1 MAKSIGGLV
10 FDITAST
17 EKFQA
22 QMRRVEQTN
31 ERIAN
36 QEVANARETA
46 HEEERLQKIRDQI
59 AAKRERSD
67 ELEAEAARA
76 SAGRAKKIR
85 DQLRK
90 IGESIAALETKE
102 KNLAAEQKRNDTQ
115 RLGRMTKLRNELAK
129 QTAEY
134 NKMSGVVGRVK
145 NAFAGVGAALIA
157 GLSVGA
163 VVNKFNDF
171 INTLDGL
178 AKRARDVGITASQ
191 LQELSH
197 QANLAGIATGTL
209 DTSIKSF
216 NRNVSL
222 AAMGTGEAQ
231 KALDSMGISIKD
243 ANGATKSQSALLKEV
258 ATYFAENAG
267 AAENAGRAT
276 RLFGESGA
284 EMLRIFESGEDVVNK
299 VFNAHGIDAAAAAA
313 ERYKNNI
320 EDLSNN
326 IMPTV
331 YRWVGGIADIIN
343 KKLNPDGWY
352 RGVAEQAYEV
362 LNLTRAQKK
371 ELIDVETQLRKLQ
384 DQLESTPS
392 MLLRGSYAG
401 TTYKQNPEYVA
412 LREQIDAL
420 KERRKTLSEAAA
432 QQIIDNKNVE
442 RARAKNAEFE
452 KNLTD
457 AETERLRREQVEYE
471 RLIELTFMVAD
482 AQDKAAAAQKKRQDE
497 AAAAAK
503 KAADAQKILDTN
515 RREFELQ
522 TQISVLRAQGRTA
535 EAEQLEFAKQRN
547 ELMRKYGYSIA
558 EATRAQQTLNE
569 LNKPAGGTVDGK
581 NLDDMQKKAQSILER
596 GEGGTI
602 GKKTL
607 ADAQAA
613 AEGRIPE
620 GGFKTAMFKDYNPA
634 KSKFKKINVDAKTAK
649 QNLDNDAKDIERQNG
664 EKLGNIEM
672 SLSNMNNTITDIK
685 NSVDAVATNQK

>member
-1 MAKSIGGLV
+1 MAKSIGGLI
-10 FDITAST
+10 FDVTAST

-90 IGESIAALETKE
+90 IGDSIAALETKE

-145 NAFAGVGAALIA
+145 SVLSGFGGALLAGVSVAGIKSFIDKLDAL
-157 GLSVGA
+157 G
-163 VVNKFNDF
+163 
-171 INTLDGL
+171 
-178 AKRARDVGITASQ
+178 KRARDVGLTASQ
-191 LQELSH
+191 LQELGH
-197 QANLAGIATGTL
+197 QANLAGIATGAL

-216 NRNVSL
+216 NRNISL
-222 AAMGTGEAQ
+222 AAMDTGEAR

-243 ANGATKSQSALLKEV
+243 TNGATKSQSVLLKEV
-258 ATYFAENAG
+258 ATYFAKNAG
-267 AAENAGRAT
+267 EAENAGRAT

-284 EMLRIFESGEDVVNK
+284 EMLRIFESGEDVVNS
-299 VFNAHGIDAAAAAA
+299 VFNADGIDKAAAAAA
-313 ERYKNNI
+313 RFNDSLENVKNATMRIGALVVDGWSDIIDFGKDLFNGKKLGTTGYLREEAAANEAQRKKNAAERAAQRKAVADYQKALDDFAKIESRSLSTRERYL
-320 EDLSNN
+320 D
-326 IMPTV
+326 
-331 YRWVGGIADIIN
+331 
-343 KKLNPDGWY
+343 
-352 RGVAEQAYEV
+352 
-362 LNLTRAQKK
+362 LTR
-371 ELIDVETQLRKLQ
+371 
-384 DQLESTPS
+384 
-392 MLLRGSYAG
+392 
-401 TTYKQNPEYVA
+401 
-412 LREQIDAL
+412 QIDAVRARETASVAEAAKKQSDINKLL
-420 KERRKTLSEAAA
+420 KERLPLK
-432 QQIIDNKNVE
+432 QQ
-442 RARAKNAEFE
+442 
-452 KNLTD
+452 L
-457 AETERLRREQVEYE
+457 
-471 RLIELTFMVAD
+471 D
-482 AQDKAAAAQKKRQDE
+482 AQNE
-497 AAAAAK
+497 S
-503 KAADAQKILDTN
+503 

-522 TQISVLRAQGRTA
+522 TQISVLRAQGRTE

-569 LNKPAGGTVDGK
+569 LNKPAGGAGDGK
-581 NLDDMQKKAQSILER
+581 NLDDMKKKAQSILER

-607 ADAQAA
+607 EDAQAA
-613 AEGRIPE
+613 AEGSIPE

-634 KSKFKKINVDAKTAK
+634 KTKFKQINVDAKTAK

-685 NSVDAVATNQK
+685 NSVDAVATNQKQG

>member
-90 IGESIAALETKE
+90 IGDSIAALETKE

-134 NKMSGVVGRVK
+134 NKMAGVVGRVK
-145 NAFAGVGAALIA
+145 NAFAGLGGTLLAGVSVVGIK
-157 GLSVGA
+157 S
-163 VVNKFNDF
+163 F
-171 INTLDGL
+171 IDKLDDLG
-178 AKRARDVGITASQ
+178 KRARDIGLTASQ
-191 LQELSH
+191 LQELGH
-197 QANLAGIATGTL
+197 QARLAGIATGTL

-222 AAMGTGEAQ
+222 AAMDTGEAR

-243 ANGATKSQSALLKEV
+243 TNGATKSQSVLLKEV
-258 ATYFAENAG
+258 ATYFANNAG
-267 AAENAGRAT
+267 EAENAGRAT

-284 EMLRIFESGEDVVNK
+284 EMLRIFEGGEDVVNR
-299 VFNAHGIDAAAAAA
+299 VFNAEGFDKASAAA
-313 ERYKNNI
+313 ERLNDSLENVKNTAMRAGAFIVNGWS
-320 EDLSNN
+320 DLIDYGTDVFN
-326 IMPTV
+326 
-331 YRWVGGIADIIN
+331 G
-343 KKLNPDGWY
+343 KKLGATMYEREQKKANDEQ
-352 RGVAEQAYEV
+352 RKKNAAERAAERKAVADYKKALDDFAKIESRSLSTRERY
-362 LNLTRAQKK
+362 LDLTR
-371 ELIDVETQLRKLQ
+371 
-384 DQLESTPS
+384 
-392 MLLRGSYAG
+392 
-401 TTYKQNPEYVA
+401 
-412 LREQIDAL
+412 QIDA
-420 KERRKTLSEAAA
+420 
-432 QQIIDNKNVE
+432 V
-442 RARAKNAEFE
+442 RARETASVAE
-452 KNLTD
+452 
-457 AETERLRREQVEYE
+457 
-471 RLIELTFMVAD
+471 
-482 AQDKAAAAQKKRQDE
+482 
-497 AAAAAK
+497 AAK
-503 KAADAQKILDTN
+503 KQGDINKLIKERLPLKQQLDAQN
-515 RREFELQ
+515 ESRREFELQ

-547 ELMRKYGYSIA
+547 ELMRKYGYSIE

-569 LNKPAGGTVDGK
+569 LNKPSGGAGDGK

-620 GGFKTAMFKDYNPA
+620 GGFKTAMFKDYNPTKA
-634 KSKFKKINVDAKTAK
+634 KFKQINVDAKTAK

-672 SLSNMNNTITDIK
+672 TLSNMNNTITDIK
-685 NSVDAVATNQK
+685 NSVDSVATNQK

>member
-46 HEEERLQKIRDQI
+46 AEEERLQKIRDQI

-145 NAFAGVGAALIA
+145 NAFAGLGGTLLAGVSVVGIK
-157 GLSVGA
+157 S
-163 VVNKFNDF
+163 F
-171 INTLDGL
+171 IDKLDDLG
-178 AKRARDVGITASQ
+178 KRARDVGLTASQ
-191 LQELSH
+191 LQELGH
-197 QANLAGIATGTL
+197 QARLAGIATGTL

-216 NRNVSL
+216 NRNISL
-222 AAMGTGEAQ
+222 AAMDTGEAR

-243 ANGATKSQSALLKEV
+243 TNGATKSQSALLKEV
-258 ATYFAENAG
+258 ATYFANNAG
-267 AAENAGRAT
+267 EAENAGRAT

-284 EMLRIFESGEDVVNK
+284 EMLRIFEAGEDVVNR
-299 VFNAHGIDAAAAAA
+299 VFNAEGFDKASAAA
-313 ERYKNNI
+313 ERLNDSLENVKNTAMRAGAFIVNGWS
-320 EDLSNN
+320 DLIDYGTDVFN
-326 IMPTV
+326 
-331 YRWVGGIADIIN
+331 G
-343 KKLNPDGWY
+343 KKLGATMYEREQKKANDAQRKKNAQERAAQRKAVADYQTAMDDFAKIESRSLSTRERY
-352 RGVAEQAYEV
+352 RE
-362 LNLTRAQKK
+362 LTR
-371 ELIDVETQLRKLQ
+371 
-384 DQLESTPS
+384 
-392 MLLRGSYAG
+392 
-401 TTYKQNPEYVA
+401 
-412 LREQIDAL
+412 QIDAITQRETNSVAEAAKKQSDINKLL
-420 KERRKTLSEAAA
+420 KERLPLK
-432 QQIIDNKNVE
+432 QQ
-442 RARAKNAEFE
+442 
-452 KNLTD
+452 L
-457 AETERLRREQVEYE
+457 
-471 RLIELTFMVAD
+471 D
-482 AQDKAAAAQKKRQDE
+482 AQNE
-497 AAAAAK
+497 S
-503 KAADAQKILDTN
+503 

-547 ELMRKYGYSIA
+547 ELMRKYGYSIE

-569 LNKPAGGTVDGK
+569 LNKPAGGAGDGK

-596 GEGGTI
+596 GKGGTI

-607 ADAQAA
+607 EDAQAA

-634 KSKFKKINVDAKTAK
+634 KTKFKKINVDAKTAK
-649 QNLDNDAKDIERQNG
+649 QNLDNDAKDLERQNV
-664 EKLGNIEM
+664 EKLGNIEVT
-672 SLSNMNNTITDIK
+672 LSNMNNTITDIK
-685 NSVDAVATNQK
+685 NSVDAVATN

>member
-145 NAFAGVGAALIA
+145 NAFAGLGGTLLAGVSVVGIK
-157 GLSVGA
+157 S
-163 VVNKFNDF
+163 F
-171 INTLDGL
+171 IDKLDDLG
-178 AKRARDVGITASQ
+178 KRARDVGLTASQ
-191 LQELSH
+191 LQELGH
-197 QANLAGIATGTL
+197 QARLAGIATGTL

-216 NRNVSL
+216 NRNISL
-222 AAMGTGEAQ
+222 AAMDTGEAR

-243 ANGATKSQSALLKEV
+243 TNGATKSQSVLLKEV
-258 ATYFAENAG
+258 ATYFANNAG
-267 AAENAGRAT
+267 EAENAGRAT

-284 EMLRIFESGEDVVNK
+284 EMLRIFDGGEEVINR
-299 VFNAHGIDAAAAAA
+299 VFNAEGFDKASAAA
-313 ERYKNNI
+313 ERLNDSLENVKNTAMRAGAFIVNGWSDLIDYGTDVFNGKKLGATMYEREQKKANDEQRKKSAQERAAQRKAVADYQKALDDFTKI
-320 EDLSNN
+320 ESRSLS
-326 IMPTV
+326 TRER
-331 YRWVGGIADIIN
+331 YRELTRQIDELTQRETNSVAEAAKKQSDIN
-343 KKLNPDGWY
+343 KL
-352 RGVAEQAYEV
+352 
-362 LNLTRAQKK
+362 
-371 ELIDVETQLRKLQ
+371 
-384 DQLESTPS
+384 
-392 MLLRGSYAG
+392 
-401 TTYKQNPEYVA
+401 
-412 LREQIDAL
+412 L
-420 KERRKTLSEAAA
+420 KERLPLK
-432 QQIIDNKNVE
+432 QQ
-442 RARAKNAEFE
+442 
-452 KNLTD
+452 L
-457 AETERLRREQVEYE
+457 
-471 RLIELTFMVAD
+471 D
-482 AQDKAAAAQKKRQDE
+482 AQNE
-497 AAAAAK
+497 S
-503 KAADAQKILDTN
+503 

-569 LNKPAGGTVDGK
+569 LNKPAGGAGDGK

-596 GEGGTI
+596 GKGGTI

-607 ADAQAA
+607 EDAQAA

-664 EKLGNIEM
+664 EKLGNIEVT
-672 SLSNMNNTITDIK
+672 LSNMNNTISDIK

>member
-1 MAKSIGGLV
+1 MAKSIGGLI
-10 FDITAST
+10 FDVTAST

-59 AAKRERSD
+59 VAKREHSD
-67 ELEAEAARA
+67 QLEAEAARA

-90 IGESIAALETKE
+90 IGDSIAALETKE

-115 RLGRMTKLRNELAK
+115 RLGRMAKLRTELSK

-145 NAFAGVGAALIA
+145 TAFAGFGGALLAGVSVAGIKSFIDKLDAL
-157 GLSVGA
+157 G
-163 VVNKFNDF
+163 
-171 INTLDGL
+171 
-178 AKRARDVGITASQ
+178 KRARDVGLTASQ
-191 LQELSH
+191 LQELGH
-197 QANLAGIATGTL
+197 QANLAGIATGAL

-216 NRNVSL
+216 NRNISL
-222 AAMGTGEAQ
+222 AAMDTGEAR
-231 KALDSMGISIKD
+231 KALDSMGISLKD
-243 ANGATKSQSALLKEV
+243 ANGATKSQSVLLKEV
-258 ATYFAENAG
+258 ATYFANNAG
-267 AAENAGRAT
+267 EAENAGRAT

-299 VFNAHGIDAAAAAA
+299 IFNADGIDKAAAAAA
-313 ERYKNNI
+313 RFNDSLENVKNATMQIGAVVIDGWSDIIDFGKDLFNGKKLGTAGYLREEAAANEAQRKKNAAERAAQLKAVADYKKALDDFAKIESRSLSTRERYL
-320 EDLSNN
+320 DLTRQINAVRARETTS
-326 IMPTV
+326 V
-331 YRWVGGIADIIN
+331 AEAAKKQSDIN
-343 KKLNPDGWY
+343 KL
-352 RGVAEQAYEV
+352 
-362 LNLTRAQKK
+362 
-371 ELIDVETQLRKLQ
+371 
-384 DQLESTPS
+384 
-392 MLLRGSYAG
+392 
-401 TTYKQNPEYVA
+401 
-412 LREQIDAL
+412 L
-420 KERRKTLSEAAA
+420 KERLPLK
-432 QQIIDNKNVE
+432 QQ
-442 RARAKNAEFE
+442 
-452 KNLTD
+452 L
-457 AETERLRREQVEYE
+457 
-471 RLIELTFMVAD
+471 D
-482 AQDKAAAAQKKRQDE
+482 AQNE
-497 AAAAAK
+497 S
-503 KAADAQKILDTN
+503 

-569 LNKPAGGTVDGK
+569 LNKPAGGAGDGK
-581 NLDDMQKKAQSILER
+581 NLDDMKKKAQSILER

-620 GGFKTAMFKDYNPA
+620 GGFKTAMFKDYNPT
-634 KSKFKKINVDAKTAK
+634 KSKFKQINVDAKTAK

-685 NSVDAVATNQK
+685 NSVDAVATNQRQG

>member
-1 MAKSIGGLV
+1 MAKSIGGLI
-10 FDITAST
+10 FDVTAST

-67 ELEAEAARA
+67 ELESEAARA

-90 IGESIAALETKE
+90 IGDSIAALEIKE
-102 KNLAAEQKRNDTQ
+102 KNLAAEQNRNDTQ
-115 RLGRMTKLRNELAK
+115 RLGRMTQLRNELAK

-145 NAFAGVGAALIA
+145 SVLSGFGGALLAGVSVAGIKSFIDKLDAL
-157 GLSVGA
+157 G
-163 VVNKFNDF
+163 
-171 INTLDGL
+171 
-178 AKRARDVGITASQ
+178 KRARDVGLTASQ
-191 LQELSH
+191 LQELGH
-197 QANLAGIATGTL
+197 QANLAGIATGAL

-216 NRNVSL
+216 NRNISL
-222 AAMGTGEAQ
+222 AAMDTGEAR
-231 KALDSMGISIKD
+231 KALDSMGLSLKD

-258 ATYFAENAG
+258 ATYFANNAG
-267 AAENAGRAT
+267 EAENAGRAT

-284 EMLRIFESGEDVVNK
+284 EMLRIFESGEDVVNS
-299 VFNAHGIDAAAAAA
+299 VFNADGIDKAAAAAA
-313 ERYKNNI
+313 RFNDSLENVKNATMQIGAIVVDGWSDIIDLGKDLFNGKKLGTTGYLREEAAANEAQRKKNAAERAAQRKAVADYQKALDDFAKIESRSLSTRERYL
-320 EDLSNN
+320 D
-326 IMPTV
+326 
-331 YRWVGGIADIIN
+331 
-343 KKLNPDGWY
+343 
-352 RGVAEQAYEV
+352 
-362 LNLTRAQKK
+362 LTR
-371 ELIDVETQLRKLQ
+371 
-384 DQLESTPS
+384 
-392 MLLRGSYAG
+392 
-401 TTYKQNPEYVA
+401 
-412 LREQIDAL
+412 QIDAVSARETTSVAEAAKKQSDINKLL
-420 KERRKTLSEAAA
+420 KERLPLK
-432 QQIIDNKNVE
+432 QQ
-442 RARAKNAEFE
+442 
-452 KNLTD
+452 L
-457 AETERLRREQVEYE
+457 
-471 RLIELTFMVAD
+471 D
-482 AQDKAAAAQKKRQDE
+482 AQNE
-497 AAAAAK
+497 S
-503 KAADAQKILDTN
+503 

-522 TQISVLRAQGRTA
+522 TQISVLRAQGHTA

-569 LNKPAGGTVDGK
+569 LNKPAGGAGDGK
-581 NLDDMQKKAQSILER
+581 NLDDMQKKAQSILAR

-634 KSKFKKINVDAKTAK
+634 KAKFKQINVDAKTAK
-649 QNLDNDAKDIERQNG
+649 QNLDNDAKDLEKQNV
-664 EKLGNIEM
+664 EKLGDIEM
-672 SLSNMNNTITDIK
+672 TLSNMNNTITDIK
-685 NSVDAVATNQK
+685 NSVDAVATNQKQG

>member
-67 ELEAEAARA
+67 ELESEAARA

-85 DQLRK
+85 DQLRQ

-129 QTAEY
+129 QTTEY

-145 NAFAGVGAALIA
+145 NAFAGLGGTLLAGVSVVGIK
-157 GLSVGA
+157 S
-163 VVNKFNDF
+163 F
-171 INTLDGL
+171 IDKLDDLG
-178 AKRARDVGITASQ
+178 KRARDVGLTASQ
-191 LQELSH
+191 LQELGH
-197 QANLAGIATGTL
+197 QARLAGIATGTL

-216 NRNVSL
+216 NRNISL
-222 AAMGTGEAQ
+222 AAMDTGEAR

-243 ANGATKSQSALLKEV
+243 TNGATKSQSVLLKEV
-258 ATYFAENAG
+258 ATYFANNAG
-267 AAENAGRAT
+267 EAENAGRAT

-284 EMLRIFESGEDVVNK
+284 EMLRIFDGGEEVINR
-299 VFNAHGIDAAAAAA
+299 VFNAEGFDKASAAA
-313 ERYKNNI
+313 ERLNDSLENVKNTAMRAGAFIVNGWSDLIDYGTDVFNGKKLGATMYESEQKKANDAQRKKNAQERAAQRKAVADYQTAMDDFTKI
-320 EDLSNN
+320 ESRSLS
-326 IMPTV
+326 TRER
-331 YRWVGGIADIIN
+331 YRELTRQIDTITQRETNSVAEAAKKQSDIN
-343 KKLNPDGWY
+343 KL
-352 RGVAEQAYEV
+352 
-362 LNLTRAQKK
+362 
-371 ELIDVETQLRKLQ
+371 
-384 DQLESTPS
+384 
-392 MLLRGSYAG
+392 
-401 TTYKQNPEYVA
+401 
-412 LREQIDAL
+412 L
-420 KERRKTLSEAAA
+420 KERLPLK
-432 QQIIDNKNVE
+432 QQ
-442 RARAKNAEFE
+442 
-452 KNLTD
+452 L
-457 AETERLRREQVEYE
+457 
-471 RLIELTFMVAD
+471 D
-482 AQDKAAAAQKKRQDE
+482 AQNE
-497 AAAAAK
+497 S
-503 KAADAQKILDTN
+503 

-569 LNKPAGGTVDGK
+569 LNKPAGGAGDGK

-596 GEGGTI
+596 GKGGTI

-607 ADAQAA
+607 EDAQAA

-634 KSKFKKINVDAKTAK
+634 KTKFKKINVDAKTAK
-649 QNLDNDAKDIERQNG
+649 QNLDNDAKDLERQNV
-664 EKLGNIEM
+664 EKLGNIEVT
-672 SLSNMNNTITDIK
+672 LSNMNNTITDIK
-685 NSVDAVATNQK
+685 NSVDAVATN

>member
-36 QEVANARETA
+36 QEVANAREVA
-46 HEEERLQKIRDQI
+46 QEEERLQRVRDQI

-90 IGESIAALETKE
+90 IGDSIAALETKE
-102 KNLAAEQKRNDTQ
+102 KNLSAEQKRNDTQ

-134 NKMSGVVGRVK
+134 NKMAGVVGRVK
-145 NAFAGVGAALIA
+145 NAFAGIGGTLLAGVSVVGIK
-157 GLSVGA
+157 S
-163 VVNKFNDF
+163 F
-171 INTLDGL
+171 IDKLDDLG
-178 AKRARDVGITASQ
+178 KRARDVGLTASQ
-191 LQELSH
+191 LQELGH
-197 QANLAGIATGTL
+197 QARLAGIETGTL

-216 NRNVSL
+216 NRNISL
-222 AAMGTGEAQ
+222 AAMDTGEAR

-243 ANGATKSQSALLKEV
+243 TNGATKSQSVLLKEV
-258 ATYFAENAG
+258 ATYFANNAG
-267 AAENAGRAT
+267 EAENAGRAT

-284 EMLRIFESGEDVVNK
+284 EMLRIFEGGEDVVNR
-299 VFNAHGIDAAAAAA
+299 VFNAEGFDKASAAA
-313 ERYKNNI
+313 ERLNDSLENVKNTAMRAGAFIVNGWSDLIDYGTDVFNGKKLGATMYEREQKKANDEQRKKNAQERAAQRKAVADYQKALDDFTKI
-320 EDLSNN
+320 ESRSLS
-326 IMPTV
+326 TRER
-331 YRWVGGIADIIN
+331 YRELTRQIDELTQRETNSVAEAAKKQSDIN
-343 KKLNPDGWY
+343 KL
-352 RGVAEQAYEV
+352 
-362 LNLTRAQKK
+362 
-371 ELIDVETQLRKLQ
+371 
-384 DQLESTPS
+384 
-392 MLLRGSYAG
+392 
-401 TTYKQNPEYVA
+401 
-412 LREQIDAL
+412 L
-420 KERRKTLSEAAA
+420 KERLPLK
-432 QQIIDNKNVE
+432 QQ
-442 RARAKNAEFE
+442 
-452 KNLTD
+452 L
-457 AETERLRREQVEYE
+457 
-471 RLIELTFMVAD
+471 D
-482 AQDKAAAAQKKRQDE
+482 AQNE
-497 AAAAAK
+497 S
-503 KAADAQKILDTN
+503 

-535 EAEQLEFAKQRN
+535 EAEQLEFAEQRN

-569 LNKPAGGTVDGK
+569 LNKPAGGAGDGK

-620 GGFKTAMFKDYNPA
+620 GGFKTAMFKDYNPTKA
-634 KSKFKKINVDAKTAK
+634 KFKQINVDAKTAK
-649 QNLDNDAKDIERQNG
+649 QNLDNDAKDLERQNV

-672 SLSNMNNTITDIK
+672 TLSNMNNTITDIK
-685 NSVDAVATNQK
+685 NSVDAVATN

>member
-145 NAFAGVGAALIA
+145 NAFAGLGGTLLTGVSVVGIK
-157 GLSVGA
+157 S
-163 VVNKFNDF
+163 F
-171 INTLDGL
+171 IDKLDDLG
-178 AKRARDVGITASQ
+178 KRARDVGLTASQ
-191 LQELSH
+191 LQELGH
-197 QANLAGIATGTL
+197 QARLAGIATGTL

-216 NRNVSL
+216 NRNISL
-222 AAMGTGEAQ
+222 AAMDTGEAR

-243 ANGATKSQSALLKEV
+243 TNGATKSQSALLKEV
-258 ATYFAENAG
+258 ATYFASNAG
-267 AAENAGRAT
+267 EAENAGRAT

-284 EMLRIFESGEDVVNK
+284 EMLRIFEAGEDVVNR
-299 VFNAHGIDAAAAAA
+299 VFNAEGFDKASAAA
-313 ERYKNNI
+313 ERLNDSLENVKNTAMRAGAFIVNGWSDLIDYGTDVFNGKKLGATMYEREQKKANDEQRKKSAQERAAQRKAVADYQKALDDFTKI
-320 EDLSNN
+320 ESRSLS
-326 IMPTV
+326 TRER
-331 YRWVGGIADIIN
+331 YRELTRQIDELTQRETNSVAEAAKKQSDIN
-343 KKLNPDGWY
+343 KL
-352 RGVAEQAYEV
+352 
-362 LNLTRAQKK
+362 
-371 ELIDVETQLRKLQ
+371 
-384 DQLESTPS
+384 
-392 MLLRGSYAG
+392 
-401 TTYKQNPEYVA
+401 
-412 LREQIDAL
+412 L
-420 KERRKTLSEAAA
+420 KERLPLK
-432 QQIIDNKNVE
+432 QQ
-442 RARAKNAEFE
+442 
-452 KNLTD
+452 L
-457 AETERLRREQVEYE
+457 
-471 RLIELTFMVAD
+471 D
-482 AQDKAAAAQKKRQDE
+482 AQNE
-497 AAAAAK
+497 S
-503 KAADAQKILDTN
+503 

-569 LNKPAGGTVDGK
+569 LNKPAGGAGDGK

-596 GEGGTI
+596 GKGGTI

-607 ADAQAA
+607 EDAQAA

-649 QNLDNDAKDIERQNG
+649 QNLDNDAKDLERQNV
-664 EKLGNIEM
+664 EKLGNIEVTLTNM
-672 SLSNMNNTITDIK
+672 SDTITDIK
-685 NSVDAVATNQK
+685 NSVDAVATN

>member
-1 MAKSIGGLV
+1 MAKSIGGLI
-10 FDITAST
+10 FDVTAST

-36 QEVANARETA
+36 QEVANARETSR
-46 HEEERLQKIRDQI
+46 EEERLQKIRDQI

-145 NAFAGVGAALIA
+145 SVLSGLGGALLAGVSVAGIKNFIDKLDAL
-157 GLSVGA
+157 G
-163 VVNKFNDF
+163 
-171 INTLDGL
+171 
-178 AKRARDVGITASQ
+178 KRARDVGLTASQ
-191 LQELSH
+191 LQELGH
-197 QANLAGIATGTL
+197 QANLAGIATGAL

-216 NRNVSL
+216 NRNISL
-222 AAMGTGEAQ
+222 AAMDTGEAR

-243 ANGATKSQSALLKEV
+243 ANGATKSQSVLLKEV
-258 ATYFAENAG
+258 ATYFANNAG
-267 AAENAGRAT
+267 EAENAGRAT

-284 EMLRIFESGEDVVNK
+284 EMLRIFESGEDVVNS
-299 VFNAHGIDAAAAAA
+299 VFNADGIDKAAAAAA
-313 ERYKNNI
+313 RFNDALENVKNATMQIGAVVVDGWSDIIDFGKDLFNGKKLGTTGYLREEAAANEAQRKKNAAERAAQRKAVADYKKALDDFAKIESRSLSTRERYL
-320 EDLSNN
+320 D
-326 IMPTV
+326 
-331 YRWVGGIADIIN
+331 
-343 KKLNPDGWY
+343 
-352 RGVAEQAYEV
+352 
-362 LNLTRAQKK
+362 LTR
-371 ELIDVETQLRKLQ
+371 
-384 DQLESTPS
+384 
-392 MLLRGSYAG
+392 
-401 TTYKQNPEYVA
+401 
-412 LREQIDAL
+412 QIDAVRARETTSVAESAKKQSDINKLL
-420 KERRKTLSEAAA
+420 KERLPLK
-432 QQIIDNKNVE
+432 QQ
-442 RARAKNAEFE
+442 
-452 KNLTD
+452 L
-457 AETERLRREQVEYE
+457 
-471 RLIELTFMVAD
+471 D
-482 AQDKAAAAQKKRQDE
+482 AQNE
-497 AAAAAK
+497 S
-503 KAADAQKILDTN
+503 

-569 LNKPAGGTVDGK
+569 LNKPAGGAGDGK
-581 NLDDMQKKAQSILER
+581 NLDEMQKKAQSILER

-620 GGFKTAMFKDYNPA
+620 GGFKTAMFKDYNPT
-634 KSKFKKINVDAKTAK
+634 KEKFKQINVDAKTAK
-649 QNLDNDAKDIERQNG
+649 QNLDNDAKDLERQNG

-672 SLSNMNNTITDIK
+672 SLSNMNNTISDIK
-685 NSVDAVATNQK
+685 NSVDAVATNQKGIKL